1 MLSLSEPFSL
11 VLRVHAFFLSLPVF
25 PRKGLFMLGVGVQ
38 VLNFIAIGSVIEVV
52 FNLAFEETLYG

>member
-1 MLSLSEPFSL
+1 M
-11 VLRVHAFFLSLPVF
+11 LRVHAFFLSLPVF